1 MQVTRLQ
8 KNFEVENLR
17 QRRSSADQHPGTEGS
32 SDLLWMLSQKA
43 DQQLI
48 DRIMTEKASKNDVE
62 IILKSTEL
70 IH

>member
-1 MQVTRLQ
+1 MTRLQ

-17 QRRSSADQHPGTEGS
+17 QRRSSADDQHPGTDGS